1 MGMMTETLLRLLVVF
16 AIALSTADAMAW
28 GAEGHRMVA
37 DIATRLLTPRAA
49 ERVRVLLANDRL
61 ADGSPSGR
69 QSLGEVAY
77 WADEIKE
84 FPWGKRA
91 GSWHYDDV
99 PLCGPPD
106 PERYC
111 KGGNCAS
118 AQIARH
124 AERLKS
130 PRATRRQR
138 NEALKW
144 IVHLVGDIHQPL
156 HAATRH
162 DRGGNLVEVSF
173 FGLRDNPPYGT
184 INLHTIWDIHIV
196 QRLVRQRGGEPA
208 VVNAPFSQT
217 EKAAFEAGD
226 PLAWIAESTELART
240 AVYSVIPAPLA
251 CGGKVR
257 EVLEIDSRYEAMAVP
272 IVERQIRKAGV
283 RLARMLNELLG
294 DESR

>member
-1 MGMMTETLLRLLVVF
+1 
-16 AIALSTADAMAW
+16 
-28 GAEGHRMVA
+28 MVG

-49 ERVRVLLANDRL
+49 ERVRALLANDRL

-77 WADEIKE
+77 WADEIKD

-91 GSWHYDDV
+91 GAWHYDDV
-99 PLCGPPD
+99 PLCGTPD

-111 KGGNCAS
+111 KSGNCAS

-124 AERLKS
+124 AGLLKS
-130 PRATRRQR
+130 PRATRRQK

-162 DRGGNLVEVSF
+162 DRGGNLVQVSF
-173 FGLRDNPPYGT
+173 FGQRDNPPYGT
-184 INLHTIWDIHIV
+184 INLHTIWDIHLV
-196 QRLVRQRGGEPA
+196 QQLVRQKGGEPA
-208 VVNAPFSQT
+208 VVNALVGQT
-217 EKAAFEAGD
+217 ERAAFEAGD
-226 PLAWIAESTELART
+226 PVSWIAESTELARA
-240 AVYSVIPAPLA
+240 AVYTVIPAPLA

-257 EVLEIDSRYEAMAVP
+257 EVLEIDSRYNEMAVP

-283 RLARMLNELLG
+283 RLARLLNELLG
-294 DESR
+294 DESK

>member
-1 MGMMTETLLRLLVVF
+1 MILVRRLALVLALAAPCAEVF
-16 AIALSTADAMAW
+16 AW

-37 DIATRLLTPRAA
+37 DIATRFLTPQAA
-49 ERVRVLLANDRL
+49 GRVRVLLANDRL

-69 QSLGEVAY
+69 QSLGEIAY
-77 WADEIKE
+77 WSDEIKD

-91 GSWHYDDV
+91 GSWHYDDIPV
-99 PLCGPPD
+99 CGAPE

-124 AERLKS
+124 IELLKS
-130 PRATRRQR
+130 PRAARRQK

-144 IVHLVGDIHQPL
+144 VVHLVGDIHQPL

-162 DRGGNLVEVSF
+162 DRGGNLVQVSF
-173 FGLRDNPPYGT
+173 FGERENPPYGT

-196 QRLVRQRGGEPA
+196 RRLIAQKGGEPA
-208 VVNAPFSQT
+208 VVNAPFDET
-217 EKAAFEAGD
+217 ERRRLEGGD
-226 PLAWIAESTELART
+226 ISSWIGESTALARN
-240 AVYSVIPAPLA
+240 AAYSVIPGHFS

-257 EVLEIDSRYEAMAVP
+257 DVLEINDAYYAMAAP
-272 IVERQIRKAGV
+272 IVEAQIRKAGV
-283 RLARMLNELLG
+283 RLARLLNEALEG
-294 DESR
+294 SVP